1 MDVLDAGIEW
11 IEAYAGEPALKREGS
26 LLPVRTLDL
35 IKKHKLA
42 LKGPI
47 TTPVG
52 SGFRSINVALRQEL
66 DLYACVRPTWYMEG
80 VVGARP
86 GLNLMIIRE
95 NSEDLYAGIEFED
108 GKPETNALI
117 EQINKISKKQV
128 REGSAISIKPI
139 SAFASE
145 RIARYGLELARRQK
159 RKKVTCIHKA
169 NIMKCTDGLFLRT
182 FKRVAADY
190 PDIETNDVIVD
201 NLCMQLVMRPQQ
213 FEVLVLPNLYG
224 DVVSDLCAGLAGGL
238 GVAGG
243 ANIGETV
250 ALFEPVHGSAP
261 KYAGLNKVNPAATI
275 FSAVMLLDHIGE
287 PDKAR
292 RLKEATQAVI
302 AEGASVTYD
311 LKARRDDPSAVGTK
325 EMAEAVV
332 KKIKAR
338 FGHG

>member
-1 MDVLDAGIEW
+1 MKRTVVLIPGDGIGPEVTAAARTCVDVLDAGIEW

-108 GKPETNALI
+108 GEPETNALI

-145 RIARYGLELARRQK
+145 RIARYGLELDA
-159 RKKVTCIHKA
+159 
-169 NIMKCTDGLFLRT
+169 F
-182 FKRVAADY
+182 
-190 PDIETNDVIVD
+190 P
-201 NLCMQLVMRPQQ
+201 
-213 FEVLVLPNLYG
+213 
-224 DVVSDLCAGLAGGL
+224 
-238 GVAGG
+238 
-243 ANIGETV
+243 
-250 ALFEPVHGSAP
+250 
-261 KYAGLNKVNPAATI
+261 
-275 FSAVMLLDHIGE
+275 
-287 PDKAR
+287 
-292 RLKEATQAVI
+292 
-302 AEGASVTYD
+302 
-311 LKARRDDPSAVGTK
+311 
-325 EMAEAVV
+325 
-332 KKIKAR
+332 
-338 FGHG
+338 